1 MMELDFYKNGELVK
15 TCKVA
20 FVPWKVTRYCA
31 SLVDKDGHFKNDT
44 YNEDPLKLYEDL
56 IVKLFEGQLEEDAF
70 EKYEVEGSKVIAI
83 GKKIL
88 ESVKNQEEKN

>member
-1 MMELDFYKNGELVK
+1 MIELEFYKDEKLEK
-15 TCKVA
+15 TCKTP
-20 FVPWKVTRYCA
+20 FIGWKVTRFCA
-31 SLVDKDGHFKNDT
+31 GLVDKDGNFKNEV
-44 YNEDPLKLYEDL
+44 YNDDPLKLYEDL

-88 ESVKNQEEKN
+88 ESVKNKEEKN